1 MLELD
6 NTAYA
11 SKDFGT
17 VKITLAAGVA
27 QGPDKPCRSCVIKPA
42 DTNTATVYLGAAN
55 PANANNFPLPQMD
68 FPMPV
73 TNLNKLFFYSTDV
86 DAVVSII
93 WRS

>member
-1 MLELD
+1 MIELD

-17 VKITLAAGVA
+17 VKLTLAAGVA
-27 QGPDKPCRSCVIKPA
+27 QGPEQTCRSCIIKPA
-42 DTNTATVYLGAAN
+42 DSNTATVYLGAIGPATAN
-55 PANANNFPLPQMD
+55 DYPLPQND

-73 TNLNKLFFYSTDV
+73 TNLNKLFFYSTDI
-86 DAVVSII
+86 DAVVHIL